1 MEQMHSSTSSSKKPD
16 LRDVIILIAACALVC
31 LCLESGT
38 KYLFRHVSRIESR
51 REAEYLS
58 ALRIRPAHARGS
70 ESVLV
75 AGNSLLL
82 EGVNFAELQQEVAP
96 ELELRRTV
104 VEGTLYLDWYYGLR
118 GLFEAG
124 ARPDVVV
131 LVLNPVQL
139 TSPAIGGDYT
149 AHFMVDHKDLIPF
162 AHDVGADRNRMSSLV
177 LSNFSFFYGSRAE
190 IRNWVLGLCLP
201 DLPQLARSFRRDQNP
216 PDYAALHEL
225 AMRRL
230 TRLHE
235 LCEQHGATMVFVI
248 PPAKQDLGAEAIARE
263 AAAQGVKVLMPIAP
277 GVLPKTD
284 YADGFHLNAAGAGKF
299 TPELAVNLKQA
310 LGWSEGSKGERVA
323 REDSTARHPSPIDV
337 LSGQLASTSERGFDQ
352 APETGEVTGHLK

>member
-82 EGVNFAELQQEVAP
+82 EGVDFPELQQEVAP
-96 ELELRRTV
+96 GLELRRTV

-118 GLFEAG
+118 GLFDAG

-131 LVLNPVQL
+131 LVLNTVQL
-139 TSPAIGGDYT
+139 TSPTIGGDYT
-149 AHFMVDHKDLIPF
+149 AHFMVGHRDVFRF
-162 AHDVGADRNRMSSLV
+162 AQEVSPDRNRLISLA

-190 IRNWVLGLCLP
+190 IRNWVLGLTLP

-216 PDYAALHEL
+216 SDYPALNEL
-225 AMRRL
+225 AMQRL
-230 TRLHE
+230 ARLHQ
-235 LCEQHGATMVFVI
+235 LCQQHGASLVFVI
-248 PPAKQDLGAEAIARE
+248 PPARVDLGAGAIARE
-263 AAAQGVKVLMPIAP
+263 AAAQGIKVLMPIAP
-277 GVLPKTD
+277 GVLPRTD
-284 YADGFHLNAAGAGKF
+284 YADGFHLNAAGARKF
-299 TPELAVNLKQA
+299 TPQLAMSLKQA
-310 LGWSEGSKGERVA
+310 LGCSEGNNGDRIAVG
-323 REDSTARHPSPIDV
+323 DSSASHPSPADV
-337 LSGQLASTSERGFDQ
+337 ASGQLASTRATPVRSDR
-352 APETGEVTGHLK
+352 